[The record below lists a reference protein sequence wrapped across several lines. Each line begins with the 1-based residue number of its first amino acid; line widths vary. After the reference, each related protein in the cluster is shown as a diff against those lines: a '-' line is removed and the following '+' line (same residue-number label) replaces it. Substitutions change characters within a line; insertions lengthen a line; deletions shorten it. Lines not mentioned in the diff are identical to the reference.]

1 MEKWTQDE
9 AIAFECAKEC
19 ITHLMAIWTARIAS
33 GALTPDQSEKLRT
46 RRSELA
52 VERARL
58 RVHDHADIARIRSVY
73 GQACWQSMS
82 SEGAGQGQ
90 GGSRSP
96 E

>member
-1 MEKWTQDE
+1 MEQWSQDE
-9 AIAFECAKEC
+9 AIAFESAKEC

-33 GALTPDQSEKLRT
+33 GALTPEQCDKLRA

-52 VERARL
+52 IERAGL

-73 GQACWQSMS
+73 GQACRESVS